1 MRPPGH
7 LTVRKI
13 HLDED
18 PDGGSFLDLNDILR
32 IQNISCLVNVLHKKR
47 LTNWR
52 IFVWIFWAWLEK
64 SSWNDFSNLEQN

>member
-18 PDGGSFLDLNDILR
+18 PVGGSFLDLNDILR
-32 IQNISCLVNVLHKKR
+32 IQNISCLVNV
-47 LTNWR
+47 
-52 IFVWIFWAWLEK
+52 FA
-64 SSWNDFSNLEQN
+64 